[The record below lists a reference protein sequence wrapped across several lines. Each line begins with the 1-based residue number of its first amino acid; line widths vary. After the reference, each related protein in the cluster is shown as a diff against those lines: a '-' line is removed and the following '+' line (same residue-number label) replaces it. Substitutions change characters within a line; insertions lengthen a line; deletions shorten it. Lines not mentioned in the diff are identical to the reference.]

1 METMRVSLPPEAS
14 RDIARLIASGR
25 YKSMDEVL
33 TAATRNLLT
42 LEEEKAAVKL
52 MPLRLTAQIEWSDG
66 QCCAYCPELDLAT
79 TMDTEEEALTDL
91 AEMAVEY
98 AEDYLEDLAFYAK
111 SPNRAEHLPFI
122 LAVAEC
128 TTDVYDVEGVRKVQE
143 LFESKHGATT

>member
-1 METMRVSLPPEAS
+1 MSTLWMNLPPEAS

-25 YKSMDEVL
+25 YKSVDEVL
-33 TAATRNLLT
+33 TAATRSLIAF
-42 LEEEKAAVKL
+42 EEEKTAVEL
-52 MPLRLTAQIEWSDG
+52 APPRLTAQIEWSDG

-79 TMDTEEEALTDL
+79 AMDTEDEALTDL

-111 SPNRAEHLPFI
+111 SPNRADHLSFI

-128 TTDVYDVEGVRKVQE
+128 TTDVYDVEGVRKVRG
-143 LFESKHGATT
+143 LFESRHEAIT

>member
-1 METMRVSLPPEAS
+1 MLTLQVNLPTEAS

-25 YKSMDEVL
+25 YKSVDEVL
-33 TAATRNLLT
+33 TAATRQLVAI
-42 LEEEKAAVKL
+42 EKEATIEPTSV
-52 MPLRLTAQIEWSDG
+52 RLAAQIEWSDG

-79 TMDTEEEALTDL
+79 AMGSEEEALTDL

-128 TTDVYDVEGVRKVQE
+128 TTDVYDVEGVRKVRG
-143 LFESKHGATT
+143 LFESKHEAIT

>member
-1 METMRVSLPPEAS
+1 MLTLQVNLPSEAS

-25 YKSMDEVL
+25 YKSVDEVL
-33 TAATRNLLT
+33 TAATRQLVAI
-42 LEEEKAAVKL
+42 EKEATVE
-52 MPLRLTAQIEWSDG
+52 PTSVRLAAQIEWSDG

-79 TMDTEEEALTDL
+79 AMGSEEEALTDL

-128 TTDVYDVEGVRKVQE
+128 TTDVYDVEGVRKVRG
-143 LFESKHGATT
+143 LFESKHEAIT

>member
-1 METMRVSLPPEAS
+1 MSTLKVSLPTEAS

-25 YKSMDEVL
+25 YKSVDEVF
-33 TAATRNLLT
+33 AVATRQLIAV
-42 LEEEKAAVKL
+42 EEEAAVIEHTP
-52 MPLRLTAQIEWSDG
+52 MRLTAQIQWSDG

-79 TMDTEEEALTDL
+79 AMDTEEEVLTDL

-128 TTDVYDVEGVRKVQE
+128 TTDVYDVEGVRKVRE
-143 LFESKHGATT
+143 LFESKHGAIT

>member
-1 METMRVSLPPEAS
+1 MATLWANLPSEAS

-25 YKSMDEVL
+25 YKSVDEVL
-33 TAATRNLLT
+33 TAATRQLIAV
-42 LEEEKAAVKL
+42 EEEAVIE
-52 MPLRLTAQIEWSDG
+52 PTPVHLTAQIEWSDG

-79 TMDTEEEALTDL
+79 AMDTEEEALTDL

-143 LFESKHGATT
+143 LFDSKHGATT

>member
-1 METMRVSLPPEAS
+1 MLTLRVNLPSEAS

-25 YKSMDEVL
+25 YKSVDEVL
-33 TAATRNLLT
+33 TAATRQLVAT
-42 LEEEKAAVKL
+42 EKEATIEPTSV
-52 MPLRLTAQIEWSDG
+52 RLAAQIEWSDG

-79 TMDTEEEALTDL
+79 AMGSEEEALTDL

-128 TTDVYDVEGVRKVQE
+128 TTDVYDVEGVRKVRG
-143 LFESKHGATT
+143 LFESKHEAIT

>member
-25 YKSMDEVL
+25 YKSMDEAL

-79 TMDTEEEALTDL
+79 AMDTEEEALTDL

>member
-1 METMRVSLPPEAS
+1 MLTLQVNLPSEAS

-25 YKSMDEVL
+25 YKSVDEVL
-33 TAATRNLLT
+33 TAATRQLVAIEQEAT
-42 LEEEKAAVKL
+42 IEPTSV
-52 MPLRLTAQIEWSDG
+52 RLAAQIEWSDG

-79 TMDTEEEALTDL
+79 AMGSEEEALTDL

-128 TTDVYDVEGVRKVQE
+128 TTDVYDVEGVRKVRG
-143 LFESKHGATT
+143 LFESKHEAIT

>member
-1 METMRVSLPPEAS
+1 MLTLQVNLPSEAS

-25 YKSMDEVL
+25 YKSVDEVL
-33 TAATRNLLT
+33 TAATRQLVAI
-42 LEEEKAAVKL
+42 EKEATIEPTSV
-52 MPLRLTAQIEWSDG
+52 RLAAQIEWSDG

-79 TMDTEEEALTDL
+79 AMGSEEEALTDL

-128 TTDVYDVEGVRKVQE
+128 TTDVYDVEGVRKVRG
-143 LFESKHGATT
+143 LFESKHGAIT

>member
-1 METMRVSLPPEAS
+1 MSTLKMSLPPEAS

-25 YKSMDEVL
+25 YRSVDEVL
-33 TAATRNLLT
+33 TAATRNLVT

-52 MPLRLTAQIEWSDG
+52 VPLRLTAQIEWSDG

-79 TMDTEEEALTDL
+79 AMDTEEEALTDL

-143 LFESKHGATT
+143 LFESTHGATT

>member
-1 METMRVSLPPEAS
+1 MKLPPEAS
-14 RDIARLIASGR
+14 RDIARLIVSGR
-25 YKSMDEVL
+25 YKSADEVL
-33 TAATRNLLT
+33 IAATRQLIAV
-42 LEEEKAAVKL
+42 EEKAAVIE
-52 MPLRLTAQIEWSDG
+52 PVPVRLTAQIQWSDG

-79 TMDTEEEALTDL
+79 AMDTEEEALTDL

-111 SPNRAEHLPFI
+111 SPNRAGHLPSI

-143 LFESKHGATT
+143 LFESKRGATT

>member
-1 METMRVSLPPEAS
+1 MATLRANLPAEAS

-25 YKSMDEVL
+25 YKSVDEVL
-33 TAATRNLLT
+33 TAAARNLVT

-52 MPLRLTAQIEWSDG
+52 VPFRLTAQIAWSDG

-79 TMDTEEEALTDL
+79 AMDTEEEALTDL

-143 LFESKHGATT
+143 LFESKPGATT

>member
-1 METMRVSLPPEAS
+1 MLNVQVKLPPEAS
-14 RDIARLIASGR
+14 QGIARLIASGR
-25 YKSMDEVL
+25 YKSVDEVL
-33 TAATRNLLT
+33 TAATRQLIAV
-42 LEEEKAAVKL
+42 EEEKAAVEL
-52 MPLRLTAQIEWSDG
+52 APLRLTAQIEWSDG

-79 TMDTEEEALTDL
+79 AMDTEEEALTDL

-122 LAVAEC
+122 LAVAEY
-128 TTDVYDVEGVRKVQE
+128 TTNVYDVEGVRKVQE

>member
-1 METMRVSLPPEAS
+1 MSTLKVSLPSEVS
-14 RDIARLIASGR
+14 RGVARLLASGR
-25 YKSMDEVL
+25 YRSVDEVL
-33 TAATRNLLT
+33 TAATRNLVT

-52 MPLRLTAQIEWSDG
+52 VPLRLTAQIEWSDG

-79 TMDTEEEALTDL
+79 AMDTEEEALTDL

-98 AEDYLEDLAFYAK
+98 TEDYLEDLAFYAK

-128 TTDVYDVEGVRKVQE
+128 TTDVYDVEGVHKVRR
-143 LFESKHGATT
+143 LFESKHEAIT